1 MNGIVLLDKENRLI
15 VSKVSL
21 DLARAN
27 VIGLG
32 PIIAENV

>member
-1 MNGIVLLDKENRLI
+1 MDCILLLGKENRLI
-15 VSKVSL
+15 VTEVSL
-21 DLARAN
+21 NLARAN